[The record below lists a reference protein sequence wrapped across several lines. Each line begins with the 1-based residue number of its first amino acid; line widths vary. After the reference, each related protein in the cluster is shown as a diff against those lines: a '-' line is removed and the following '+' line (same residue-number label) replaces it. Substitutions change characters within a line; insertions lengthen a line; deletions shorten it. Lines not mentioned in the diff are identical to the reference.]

1 MESEY
6 VETLKQLQTMLT
18 CGSKGS
24 LVDPEK
30 TAEELLRTA
39 LSSTEMHTRPDFL
52 HREMR
57 KYTTP
62 RSRSLA
68 NGPADSS
75 NHASASDARPGQKH
89 ESDANLLSGTSR
101 DEGTRRNTATGDVPR
116 STNAVLRSTDP
127 RHSAFKDI
135 TTFSVLETNGSSQHL
150 PLPPSVFAEHG
161 FNLPEALER
170 LSAAASTLEVPRSSA
185 GTLQPYHGSRS
196 ESHCAVREAAPGE
209 VRRRRVANTS
219 EAPAVEEA
227 ARERVEL
234 RGANHKERAAREAQ
248 TFASS
253 EGFARDALQTRYENE
268 ALVLTVSSP
277 TRNSNNKRASHES
290 QRNQLG
296 QMEFALQIKPTG
308 QINLEMFS
316 RGQSRDEGLTELD
329 LSGYD
334 ANLDKFD
341 VMKFKAKDK
350 NPNL

>member
-1 MESEY
+1 MY
-6 VETLKQLQTMLT
+6 VANMCQGEKIPG
-18 CGSKGS
+18 CDEAA
-24 LVDPEK
+24 DPEK

-62 RSRSLA
+62 RS
-68 NGPADSS
+68 
-75 NHASASDARPGQKH
+75 
-89 ESDANLLSGTSR
+89 
-101 DEGTRRNTATGDVPR
+101 
-116 STNAVLRSTDP
+116 
-127 RHSAFKDI
+127 
-135 TTFSVLETNGSSQHL
+135 
-150 PLPPSVFAEHG
+150 
-161 FNLPEALER
+161 
-170 LSAAASTLEVPRSSA
+170 
-185 GTLQPYHGSRS
+185 
-196 ESHCAVREAAPGE
+196 
-209 VRRRRVANTS
+209 RVANTS